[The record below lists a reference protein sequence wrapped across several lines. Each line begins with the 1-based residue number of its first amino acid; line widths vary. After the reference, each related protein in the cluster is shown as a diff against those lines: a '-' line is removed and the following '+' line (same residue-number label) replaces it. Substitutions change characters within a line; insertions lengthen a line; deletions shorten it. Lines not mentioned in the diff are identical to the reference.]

1 MPIDIYRCSNP
12 NCVKG
17 ANHTFSLQRAL
28 SVHCY
33 RNNACRAYNESENA
47 KPKSSYKPTVE
58 LESAKNSHESLF
70 SLNLGEDSSVPSDI
84 ENNSLVPS
92 PSEVKMTDP
101 NFIFSMKQ
109 AYIVKLMKLLDD
121 MNCPDY
127 ALPSILKWVCDV
139 QDYNHNFDSTPRNR
153 DANITWMRN
162 MLKNSNYLLPVSVS
176 IEIPPSKEMDVVF
189 FDFVPQLLSLIQDSK
204 KMVQENLVIDVTN
217 PTSLPKRSLNKAIGE
232 VIDGFAYRESYK
244 VAQMR

>member
-1 MPIDIYRCSNP
+1 
-12 NCVKG
+12 
-17 ANHTFSLQRAL
+17 
-28 SVHCY
+28 
-33 RNNACRAYNESENA
+33 
-47 KPKSSYKPTVE
+47 
-58 LESAKNSHESLF
+58 
-70 SLNLGEDSSVPSDI
+70 
-84 ENNSLVPS
+84 
-92 PSEVKMTDP
+92 
-101 NFIFSMKQ
+101 MKQ

-139 QDYNHNFDSTPRNR
+139 QDHNHNFDSTPRNR

-244 VAQMR
+244 VAQMRHEVSSSTRPLFVVPICCWGDATHIDHHGRFKLEPWSFTPLIFTEKPVVSQISGRC